1 MAAPKTIIPAEVR
14 DLIARAVAEPDA
26 AVSEDLLR
34 RADEWRE
41 ADVPASEPL
50 VEAEGVEPVFE
61 REPGQNWW
69 RRVVRGWNRPR
80 STTFH

>member
-14 DLIARAVAEPDA
+14 DLIARAVAEPDV

-34 RADEWRE
+34 QADEWRE
-41 ADVPASEPL
+41 PDAPNAPV
-50 VEAEGVEPVFE
+50 VQEGEPVFE

-69 RRVVRGWNRPR
+69 RRVVRVWNRPR
-80 STTFH
+80 PATFH

>member
-14 DLIARAVAEPDA
+14 NLIARAVAEPDA

-34 RADEWRE
+34 QADELRE
-41 ADVPASEPL
+41 PDASTSEHPVQADAVVP
-50 VEAEGVEPVFE
+50 VYE
-61 REPGQNWW
+61 RVPGQNWW
-69 RRVVRGWNRPR
+69 RRVIRIWNRPR